1 MILNIALTALGFF
14 FLLVVGADVLVDGAR
29 KYC

>member
-1 MILNIALTALGFF
+1 MKNILKTVLKV
-14 FLLVVGADVLVDGAR
+14 LLVIVVVGADVLVDGAR

>member
-1 MILNIALTALGFF
+1 MIINILLTMLGF
-14 FLLVVGADVLVDGAR
+14 FLLVVGADILVDGAR

>member
-1 MILNIALTALGFF
+1 MVLNIALTALGF